1 MDLKIDPSEKR
12 LQDARIKSKEIIS
25 TKLVELEKSVKIL
38 FGKNFAE
45 EVTTAIINRVMIIH
59 EGMRNLDPTNP
70 QDQYLLLKN
79 TTYHSELVIK
89 PSQDEFEIMSTNYL
103 LRRSRRIHL

>member
-1 MDLKIDPSEKR
+1 MV
-12 LQDARIKSKEIIS
+12 A
-25 TKLVELEKSVKIL
+25 LEKSVENL
-38 FGKNFAE
+38 FGKNFAKD
-45 EVTTAIINRVMIIH
+45 VITAILNRVMIMH
-59 EGMRNLDPTNP
+59 NGMRNLDPTNP

-103 LRRSRRIHL
+103 LRRSRRIYL